1 MSRPAPTAGFTLF
14 ELAMVLAMVALL
26 AGLTVPGFQRFS
38 RELQLSR
45 SANALLVALHQ
56 ARGAAIAR
64 GVPVALHVGAEA
76 GWRVVAEPPGG
87 EELLSHTQ
95 LPVGILIQG
104 NRSRVVFWP
113 ATRAGT
119 TATFMLCDA
128 QRLAAPRA
136 IIVSQTGRP
145 RSARAAADGSALEC
159 ANA

>member
-1 MSRPAPTAGFTLF
+1 MSRPALTAGFTLF
-14 ELAMVLAMVALL
+14 ELAVVLAMAALL

-64 GVPVALHVGAEA
+64 GVPVALHTSTDT
-76 GWRVVAEPPGG
+76 GWRVIAEPPGS
-87 EELLSHTQ
+87 EELLSHTE
-95 LPVGILIQG
+95 LPAGILIQG

-119 TATFMLCDA
+119 TATFTLCDA
-128 QRLAAPRA
+128 QHLAVPRA

-145 RSARAAADGSALEC
+145 RAARAAADGSALEC
-159 ANA
+159 IDA